1 MTAEKAREATR
12 LGYAE
17 RDQGQLGAALAHYQE
32 AEAIYRQ
39 LDDPLALAHTVR
51 HVGDIHRQMGHPE
64 LAEPCYDEA
73 LALYRAN
80 QQAAQPLDVANA
92 IRAMAVLKDQRELWK
107 EARDIYAEVGVQA
120 GVDECNRR
128 LATPPPQP
136 PASR

>member
-1 MTAEKAREATR
+1 MTAEKAREVTR

-17 RDQGQLGAALAHYQE
+17 RSQGQLVEALAHYQE
-32 AEAIYRQ
+32 AAAIYRQ

-64 LAEPCYDEA
+64 LAEPCYNEA

-80 QQAAQPLDVANA
+80 REAAQPLDLANA
-92 IRAMAVLKDQRELWK
+92 IRAMAVLKDQGDLWK
-107 EARDIYAEVGVQA
+107 EARDLYAELGVQA

-128 LATPPPQP
+128 LVTPQPQP